1 MSSEFRVFGLVS
13 DSIVDGPGLRYGVFV
28 QGCSHG
34 CPGCHNPESHD
45 PAGGQEAS
53 VETIVGELAANKLI
67 SGVTLSGGEPFE
79 QATVCAEIGE
89 RAHDLGLNV
98 WTYTGY
104 RYEDLEALARGYR
117 AVGNAGDACG
127 ARSACG
133 AGDACEADANE
144 GSDEQR
150 FPLLDALG
158 VARLLDVTDV
168 LVDGPFVE
176 SLKSLGLQWRG
187 SSNQRVIDMAATRD
201 QGTVVLWSCA
211 SDLPEGKPA
220 NW

>member
-1 MSSEFRVFGLVS
+1 MLIAPFLRNRERANMSSQLRVFGLVP

-45 PAGGQEAS
+45 PCAGE
-53 VETIVGELAANKLI
+53 ETTVDAIMEEVAANKLI

-79 QATVCAEIGE
+79 QAAVCAEIGE
-89 RAHDLGLNV
+89 RAHELGLNV

-104 RYEDLEALARGYR
+104 RYEDLLALASGERDLTEQEALLLYR
-117 AVGNAGDACG
+117 
-127 ARSACG
+127 
-133 AGDACEADANE
+133 E
-144 GSDEQR
+144 
-150 FPLLDALG
+150 G
-158 VARLLDVTDV
+158 VARLLATTDV

-176 SLKSLGLQWRG
+176 SMKSLGLQWRG
-187 SSNQRVIDMAATRD
+187 SSNQRVIDMVTTRK
-201 QGTVVLWSCA
+201 QGSVVLWSQELN
-211 SDLPEGKPA
+211 LPEGRPD

>member
-1 MSSEFRVFGLVS
+1 MATELRVFGLVP
-13 DSIVDGPGLRYGVFV
+13 DSIVDGPGLRYGIFV

-45 PAGGQEAS
+45 PH
-53 VETIVGELAANKLI
+53 TGEVTTVDAIMKDIAANKLI

-79 QATVCAEIGE
+79 QAAVCAEIGK
-89 RAHDLGLNV
+89 RAHELGLNV

-104 RYEDLEALARGYR
+104 RYEDLLALAHGERSLTEQEAL
-117 AVGNAGDACG
+117 
-127 ARSACG
+127 
-133 AGDACEADANE
+133 
-144 GSDEQR
+144 
-150 FPLLDALG
+150 LLDTEG
-158 VARLLDVTDV
+158 VASLLATTDV

-187 SSNQRVIDMAATRD
+187 SSNQRVIDMVATRK
-201 QGTVVLWSCA
+201 QGAVVLWSQEL
-211 SDLPEGKPA
+211 DLPEGRPA

>member
-1 MSSEFRVFGLVS
+1 MATELRVFGLVP

-45 PAGGQEAS
+45 PNAGEVTTVDA
-53 VETIVGELAANKLI
+53 IMKDIAANKLI

-79 QATVCAEIGE
+79 QAVVCAEIGK
-89 RAHDLGLNV
+89 RAHELGLNV

-104 RYEDLEALARGYR
+104 RYEDLLALARGER
-117 AVGNAGDACG
+117 ALTKQ
-127 ARSACG
+127 
-133 AGDACEADANE
+133 EAL
-144 GSDEQR
+144 
-150 FPLLDALG
+150 LLDIEG
-158 VARLLDVTDV
+158 VASLLATTDV

-187 SSNQRVIDMAATRD
+187 SSNQRVIDMAATRK
-201 QGTVVLWSCA
+201 QGSVVSWSQEL
-211 SDLPEGKPA
+211 DLPEGRPA

>member
-1 MSSEFRVFGLVS
+1 MLIAPFLRNRERANMSSQLRVFGLVP

-45 PAGGQEAS
+45 PCAGE
-53 VETIVGELAANKLI
+53 ETTVDAIMEEVAANKLI

-79 QATVCAEIGE
+79 QAAVCAEIGE
-89 RAHDLGLNV
+89 RAHELGLNV

-104 RYEDLEALARGYR
+104 RYEDLLVLASGERDLTEQEAL
-117 AVGNAGDACG
+117 
-127 ARSACG
+127 
-133 AGDACEADANE
+133 
-144 GSDEQR
+144 
-150 FPLLDALG
+150 LLDREG
-158 VARLLDVTDV
+158 VARLLATTDV

-176 SLKSLGLQWRG
+176 SMKSLGLQWRG
-187 SSNQRVIDMAATRD
+187 SSNQRVIDMVTTRK
-201 QGTVVLWSCA
+201 QGTIVLWSQEL
-211 SDLPEGKPA
+211 DLPEGRPD